1 VPSFQDAQVEV
12 VRAAQFLYQKGFLSA
27 TGGNVSLRIAEA
39 NALAITPSDYDYLKM
54 LPEDVCVLSMDLTP
68 LEGQRSGLP
77 NEGASDGRGSL
88 VQQPRGLLNEG
99 ASPSESDGYAR
110 EKNAGSVNSSAIDA
124 TEDVLSRRPARP
136 DGRGSLV
143 QQPLKPSIES
153 AMHSAIYQV
162 RPDVQAIIHTHQVY
176 TSTLATINAPIP
188 ALFDEQV
195 RFLGRSVE
203 IIPYR
208 PSGTGML
215 RRQVAK
221 HVRNNAMAYMMAN
234 HGALVFGTGM
244 ESAIHNVEV
253 LEKCALA
260 YLLAIC
266 SEKKVGK
273 VPLLVREV
281 AFAKLRADQKKAAG
295 E

>member
-1 VPSFQDAQVEV
+1 VPSFQDARVEV

-27 TGGNVSLRIAEA
+27 TGGNVSVRIAEA

-54 LPEDVCVLSMDLTP
+54 LPEDICVLGMDLTP
-68 LEGQRSGLP
+68 LEGQR
-77 NEGASDGRGSL
+77 
-88 VQQPRGLLNEG
+88 
-99 ASPSESDGYAR
+99 
-110 EKNAGSVNSSAIDA
+110 
-124 TEDVLSRRPARP
+124 
-136 DGRGSLV
+136 
-143 QQPLKPSIES
+143 KPSIEG

-176 TSTLATINAPIP
+176 TSTLAIINAPIP
-188 ALFDEQV
+188 AVFDEQV

-203 IIPYR
+203 IIPYA
-208 PSGTGML
+208 PSGTSML
-215 RRQVAK
+215 KNQVSK
-221 HVRNNAMAYMMAN
+221 HVRNQANAYMMAN

-266 SEKKVGK
+266 SEKKVSK
-273 VPLLVREV
+273 IPLFVREV

-295 E
+295 TSSSSSPER